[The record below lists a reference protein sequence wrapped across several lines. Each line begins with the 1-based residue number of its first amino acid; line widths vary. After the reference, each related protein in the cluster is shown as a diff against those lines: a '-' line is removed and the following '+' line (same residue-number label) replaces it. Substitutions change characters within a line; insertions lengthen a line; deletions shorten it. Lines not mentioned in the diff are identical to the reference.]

1 MNDLSNLSAA
11 SLPLALTAHRRAQ
24 DFQRRHSVPA
34 VQKRVYLNTL
44 AAYAGA
50 TYLERRGY
58 DIDWSASYSH
68 DPAQQMLLDVADVM
82 VSGVGRLEC
91 RPVLPGASA
100 IAIPAAVSSDRI
112 AYLAIYLDASL
123 RQATLLGFTATRP
136 VPTGDVTSIPLS
148 DLQSPE
154 MLGSFLAQ
162 QATEAMPVRLSRW
175 LQQTVETGWQAVAD
189 TVAELTAPSPTFA
202 WRSGAAA
209 ETGGTDAA
217 DSSPQPVPQVG
228 QSKSIV
234 LGTGAA
240 AVTVTLLVGLLPQ
253 GPDELE
259 IWVQLSPA
267 VGQTRLPTALRLA
280 ILDAAAVAVMQAEAR
295 DTEAL
300 QLKFV
305 AAIAEQFS
313 VQVVLGDRTY
323 TERFEV

>member
-58 DIDWSASYSH
+58 DIDWSQSYSH
-68 DPAQQMLLDVADVM
+68 DPAQQTLLDVADVM

-91 RPVLPGASA
+91 RPVLPGASE

-154 MLGSFLAQ
+154 TLGSFLEQ
-162 QATEAMPVRLSRW
+162 QATEAVPVRLSRW
-175 LQQTVETGWQAVAD
+175 LQQTIETGWQAVAD

-202 WRSGAAA
+202 FRSGAAA
-209 ETGGTDAA
+209 ETGTDAA
-217 DSSPQPVPQVG
+217 DRPLPPVPQIG
-228 QSKSIV
+228 QSKSIT

-240 AVTVTLLVGLLPQ
+240 AVTVTLLVGLIPQ
-253 GPDELE
+253 ESDELE
-259 IWVQLSPA
+259 IWVQVSPA
-267 VGQTRLPTALRLA
+267 AGQTRLPTALRLA
-280 ILDAAAVAVMQAEAR
+280 ILDAADAAVMQAEAR
-295 DTEAL
+295 DTEAI

>member
-24 DFQRRHSVPA
+24 DFQRRHTVPA

-58 DIDWSASYSH
+58 DIDWSQSYSH
-68 DPAQQMLLDVADVM
+68 DPAQQTLLDVADVM

-100 IAIPAAVSSDRI
+100 MTIPAAVSSDRI

-154 MLGSFLAQ
+154 MLGSFLEQ
-162 QATEAMPVRLSRW
+162 QATEAVPVRLSRW
-175 LQQTVETGWQAVAD
+175 LQQTIAPGWQAVAD

-209 ETGGTDAA
+209 ETETDAA
-217 DSSPQPVPQVG
+217 DSPPQPVPQIG

-234 LGTGAA
+234 LGTGVT
-240 AVTVTLLVGLLPQ
+240 AVTVTLLVGLIPQ
-253 GPDELE
+253 GSEELE

-267 VGQTRLPTALRLA
+267 AGQTRLPTALRLA
-280 ILDAAAVAVMQAEAR
+280 ILDANNVAVMQAEAR
-295 DTEAL
+295 DTEAI

-313 VQVVLGDRTY
+313 VQVALGDRIY

>member
-24 DFQRRHSVPA
+24 DFQRRHTVPA

-44 AAYAGA
+44 ATYAGA
-50 TYLERRGY
+50 TYLEMRGY
-58 DIDWSASYSH
+58 DIDWRQSYSH
-68 DPAQQMLLDVADVM
+68 DPAQQTLLDVADVM
-82 VSGVGRLEC
+82 ISGVGRLEC

-100 IAIPAAVSSDRI
+100 MTIPAAVSSDRI

-123 RQATLLGFTATRP
+123 RQATLLGFIATRP

-162 QATEAMPVRLSRW
+162 QATEVGPVRLSRW

-202 WRSGAAA
+202 WRNSAAA
-209 ETGGTDAA
+209 ETGTDKA
-217 DSSPQPVPQVG
+217 DSMSQPVPQIG
-228 QSKSIV
+228 QSKSIT
-234 LGTGAA
+234 LGTGAT

-267 VGQTRLPTALRLA
+267 AGQTRLPTALRLA
-280 ILDAAAVAVMQAEAR
+280 ILDAADVAVMQAEAR
-295 DTEAL
+295 DTEAI

>member
-24 DFQRRHSVPA
+24 DFQRRHTVPA

-58 DIDWSASYSH
+58 DIDWSQSYSH
-68 DPAQQMLLDVADVM
+68 DPAQQTLLDVADVM

-91 RPVLPGASA
+91 RPVLPGTSA

-154 MLGSFLAQ
+154 MLGSFLEQ
-162 QATEAMPVRLSRW
+162 QATEAVPVRLSRW
-175 LQQTVETGWQAVAD
+175 LQQTVETGWQAVSD
-189 TVAELTAPSPTFA
+189 TVAELTAPSPNFA
-202 WRSGAAA
+202 FRSGTAA
-209 ETGGTDAA
+209 ETGMDAA
-217 DSSPQPVPQVG
+217 NSSPQPVPQIG

-234 LGTGAA
+234 LGTGAT
-240 AVTVTLLVGLLPQ
+240 AVTVTLLVGLIPQ
-253 GPDELE
+253 GSDELE
-259 IWVQLSPA
+259 IWVQLSPGA
-267 VGQTRLPTALRLA
+267 GQTRLPTALRLA
-280 ILDAAAVAVMQAEAR
+280 ILDATDAAVMQAEAR
-295 DTEAL
+295 DTEAI

-305 AAIAEQFS
+305 AAITEQFS
-313 VQVVLGDRTY
+313 VQVTLGDRTY